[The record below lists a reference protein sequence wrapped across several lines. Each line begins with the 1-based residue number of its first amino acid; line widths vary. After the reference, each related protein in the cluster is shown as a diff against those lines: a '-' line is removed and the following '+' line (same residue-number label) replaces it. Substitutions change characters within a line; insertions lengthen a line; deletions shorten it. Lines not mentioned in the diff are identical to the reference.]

1 MFAKREP
8 AALRLRL
15 ASLQEEHKLGR
26 LPVAAFRSQAVEVIV
41 ALKKLGEEVRGGIM
55 MRCRLAGE
63 GCWQAL
69 LCRTEESASNGR
81 SAAAADD
88 TAAHVHHHI
97 PLCS

>member
-1 MFAKREP
+1 MPALLQTPEVIRMFAKREP

-55 MRCRLAGE
+55 MR
-63 GCWQAL
+63 
-69 LCRTEESASNGR
+69 
-81 SAAAADD
+81 
-88 TAAHVHHHI
+88 
-97 PLCS
+97 